1 MILFAKNPLV
11 FGKVSSDLI
20 LNNIR
25 TVVTGTQ
32 QKKKDTQKKDDKK
45 NAAVSLKK
53 KI

>member
-32 QKKKDTQKKDDKK
+32 QKKKI
-45 NAAVSLKK
+45 LKK
-53 KI
+53 KMIKKMQQYL